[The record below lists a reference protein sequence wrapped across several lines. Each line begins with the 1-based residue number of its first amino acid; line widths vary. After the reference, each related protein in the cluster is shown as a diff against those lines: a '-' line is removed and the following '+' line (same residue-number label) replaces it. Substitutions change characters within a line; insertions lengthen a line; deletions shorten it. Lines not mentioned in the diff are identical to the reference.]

1 MSDAMQ
7 VAQQR
12 RAGYQKAIAQKETE
26 IAELKEHLE
35 DLDNFLEFGESLM
48 GNEPAAAASPTGRTV
63 VSRPAV
69 SRPIQPEKADAKKE
83 VAGNI
88 ARSDGTTMSG
98 ARTMHQKRAS
108 HGFWLHAQANLHAP
122 VFQRRAAHFAWP
134 FLRVGSLDLTAGLR
148 NKPGIGGHR
157 LAFHIFNDVQ
167 SGARCSRRLC
177 FPNVENRPKTPG
189 NRGHRMRQ
197 TKGNDPCLRS

>member
-48 GNEPAAAASPTGRTV
+48 GNDPAAAATAGTTTPAARTV

-69 SRPIQPEKADAKKE
+69 SRPITQENAEDKKDEAKADDDEWGSDDGPKE
-83 VAGNI
+83 SI
-88 ARSDGTTMSG
+88 ARVLAS
-98 ARTMHQKRAS
+98 RA
-108 HGFWLHAQANLHAP
+108 G
-122 VFQRRAAHFAWP
+122 
-134 FLRVGSLDLTAGLR
+134 
-148 NKPGIGGHR
+148 
-157 LAFHIFNDVQ
+157 
-167 SGARCSRRLC
+167 
-177 FPNVENRPKTPG
+177 
-189 NRGHRMRQ
+189 
-197 TKGNDPCLRS
+197 

>member
-48 GNEPAAAASPTGRTV
+48 GNEPAAAATPAAGPVPGARTV

-69 SRPIQPEKADAKKE
+69 SRPISQEKADDKKE
-83 VAGNI
+83 DAKASNDDEWGSDDGPKESI
-88 ARSDGTTMSG
+88 ARVLAS
-98 ARTMHQKRAS
+98 RA
-108 HGFWLHAQANLHAP
+108 G
-122 VFQRRAAHFAWP
+122 
-134 FLRVGSLDLTAGLR
+134 
-148 NKPGIGGHR
+148 
-157 LAFHIFNDVQ
+157 
-167 SGARCSRRLC
+167 
-177 FPNVENRPKTPG
+177 
-189 NRGHRMRQ
+189 
-197 TKGNDPCLRS
+197 